1 LTQMILRAVLLFG
14 LPMMGIA
21 TTVSVSCG
29 GVSAVLVGDT
39 AGCSTTEYFAEAT
52 VAPSYGGLV
61 SASKTGPT
69 SDPDAVAKIFRNR

>member
-1 LTQMILRAVLLFG
+1 
-14 LPMMGIA
+14 MGIA